1 MPDAPPQPP
10 IIDVRDV
17 TRDFPADRDR
27 RTLFRV
33 LRDSVAGNGIAPAR
47 RQALRG
53 VTLSVAPGEKVAI
66 IGNNAA
72 GKSTLL
78 KIVAG
83 LLRPTTGSA
92 QVRGEMVLLTAL
104 GSGMVDEVS
113 VLDNTLMYGALYGL
127 EPRYMR
133 TVFADVLE
141 WAGMTGYDHARLKTL
156 STGTRARL
164 AFSIVRYI
172 ETDIF
177 LIDEALSAGDVKFRA
192 KSRAFFDES
201 RNASR
206 TFLVATHDM
215 GFAESFC
222 RRALWLH
229 EGQVMAFGESRAV
242 VAQYLAAQR

>member
-1 MPDAPPQPP
+1 MTDGAQP

-17 TRDFPADRDR
+17 TRDFPADRER

-33 LRDSVAGNGIAPAR
+33 LRDSVGANGAEAPR

-53 VTLSVAPGEKVAI
+53 VTLSVSRGEKVAV

-78 KIVAG
+78 RIVAG

-92 QVRGEMVLLTAL
+92 RVRGDMVLLTAL

-127 EPRYMR
+127 EPKYMR
-133 TVFADVLE
+133 TVFAEVLE

-156 STGTRARL
+156 SSGTRARL

-177 LIDEALSAGDVKFRA
+177 LIDEALSAGDVKFRG
-192 KSRAFFDES
+192 KSRAFFDET
-201 RNASR
+201 RNAER

-222 RRALWLH
+222 SRALWLH
-229 EGQVMAFGESRAV
+229 EGRVMAFGESRAV

>member
-1 MPDAPPQPP
+1 MADGAQP

-17 TRDFPADRDR
+17 TRDFRADRDR

-33 LRDSVAGNGIAPAR
+33 LRDSVAANGAPR
-47 RQALRG
+47 RHALRG
-53 VTLSVAPGEKVAI
+53 VTLSVARGEKVAV

-127 EPRYMR
+127 DPKYMR
-133 TVFADVLE
+133 TVFAEVLE

-156 STGTRARL
+156 SAGTRARL

-201 RNASR
+201 RNAAR

-222 RRALWLH
+222 SRALWLH
-229 EGQVMAFGESRAV
+229 EGRVMAFGESRAV
-242 VAQYLAAQR
+242 VAQYLAAER

>member
-1 MPDAPPQPP
+1 MAGRAEP

-17 TRDFPADRDR
+17 TRDFPADRER

-33 LRDSVAGNGIAPAR
+33 IRNAMGGSGAQEPR

-53 VTLSVAPGEKVAI
+53 VTLSIAGGEKVAV

-83 LLRPTTGSA
+83 LLRPTTGTA
-92 QVRGEMVLLTAL
+92 RVRGEMVLLTAL

-127 EPRYMR
+127 DPRYMR
-133 TVFADVLE
+133 TVFTDVLE
-141 WAGMTGYDHARLKTL
+141 WAGMAGYDHARLKTL

-177 LIDEALSAGDVKFRA
+177 LIDEALSAGDVRFRT
-192 KSRAFFDES
+192 KCRAFFDEP
-201 RNASR
+201 RNHGR

-215 GFAESFC
+215 AFAESFC
-222 RRALWLH
+222 SRTLWLH
-229 EGQVMAFGESRAV
+229 EGRVMAFGESRAV